1 MSIFTYLVNIFF
13 PHTRGELITRFIEI
27 ILLFLIYML
36 SKWLYKRYKENI
48 AQRRILFKGALLFF
62 LIIFFLFNL
71 TLYMYI
77 KIPFFPVFSL
87 AIFLGIIAAAISV
100 SVSLIKD
107 LINRSK
113 GKETQGMF

>member
-1 MSIFTYLVNIFF
+1 MSIFTYLAGIFF
-13 PHTRGELITRFIEI
+13 PKTRGELITRFVEI

-62 LIIFFLFNL
+62 LITFFLFNL
-71 TLYMYI
+71 TLYTYV
-77 KIPFFPVFSL
+77 KIPFFPIFSL
-87 AIFLGIIAAAISV
+87 AILIGIIIASISV

-107 LINRSK
+107 IINRTK
-113 GKETQGMF
+113 RKESQGMF